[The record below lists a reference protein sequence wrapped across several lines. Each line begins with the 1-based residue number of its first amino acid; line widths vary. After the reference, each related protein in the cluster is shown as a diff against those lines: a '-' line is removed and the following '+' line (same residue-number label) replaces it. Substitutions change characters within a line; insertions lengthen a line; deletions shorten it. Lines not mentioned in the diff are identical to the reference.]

1 MDSIALAVP
10 PFDALTRDGG
20 RWQRFKK
27 VTSMRVLIAEHDHPL
42 YTRLL
47 QAAAPELEVLTSG
60 DSAQLSRLAADCP
73 VWLGQPDLLAT
84 LMRQGHQP
92 QWLQSTWAGITPLLA
107 SGLQRNYRLTRA
119 VGIFGQVMAEYVL
132 TYILGHEREVMA
144 RLVSQVERKW
154 DNRMGQSLVG
164 RKVLIVGAGD
174 IGQTV
179 AQFLQPFGV
188 ELYAIAR
195 TAREQALFKE
205 VGTLEDLPRLVGAVD
220 YVVNLLPN
228 TPDTH
233 DLYDA
238 ELFAQFNPTGVFIN
252 AGRGVAVV
260 DADLVEALRVGHI
273 AAAVIDVCRQEP
285 LPAKHPFWT
294 AWGLLLTGHSSAPT
308 SPSLMVQLFVDNLR
322 AFQAGQPMRGE
333 VDFARGY

>member
-1 MDSIALAVP
+1 
-10 PFDALTRDGG
+10 
-20 RWQRFKK
+20 
-27 VTSMRVLIAEHDHPL
+27 MRVLIAEQDYSL
-42 YTRLL
+42 YAQLL
-47 QAAAPELEVLTSG
+47 QQAAPELQVHTSG
-60 DSAQLSRLAADCP
+60 DSAQLAQLAADCP

-84 LMRQGHQP
+84 LLRQGHTP
-92 QWLQSTWAGITPLLA
+92 QWVQSTWAGITPLLA
-107 SGLQRNYRLTRA
+107 EGLGRNYRLSRA

-132 TYILGHEREVMA
+132 TYMLGHEREVMA

-154 DNRMGQSLVG
+154 DNRTGQSLVG

-188 ELYAIAR
+188 ELYAIASS
-195 TAREQALFKE
+195 AREQAPFTE
-205 VGTLEDLPRLVGAVD
+205 VATLNDLPRLVTQMD
-220 YVVNLLPN
+220 YVINLLPN
-228 TPDTH
+228 TPETH

-238 ELFAQFNPTGVFIN
+238 ELFALFNPNAVFIN

-260 DADLVEALRVGHI
+260 DADLVEALRLGHLAGAI
-273 AAAVIDVCRQEP
+273 IDVCRQEP

-308 SPSLMVQLFVDNLR
+308 SPPMMVQLFIDNLR
-322 AFQAGQPMRGE
+322 AYQAGEPLRGE
-333 VDFARGY
+333 VDFERGY

>member
-1 MDSIALAVP
+1 MAAGNG
-10 PFDALTRDGG
+10 FN
-20 RWQRFKK
+20 K
-27 VTSMRVLIAEHDHPL
+27 VRSMRVLIAEQDYSL
-42 YTRLL
+42 YAQLL
-47 QAAAPELEVLTSG
+47 QQAAPELQVHTSG
-60 DSAQLSRLAADCP
+60 DSAQLAQLAADCP

-84 LMRQGHQP
+84 LLRQGHTP
-92 QWLQSTWAGITPLLA
+92 QWVQSTWAGITPLLA
-107 SGLQRNYRLTRA
+107 EGLGRDYRLSRA

-132 TYILGHEREVMA
+132 TYMLGHEREVMA

-154 DNRMGQSLVG
+154 DNRTGQSLVG

-188 ELYAIAR
+188 ELYAIASS
-195 TAREQALFKE
+195 AREQAPFTE
-205 VGTLEDLPRLVGAVD
+205 VATLNDLPRLVTQMD
-220 YVVNLLPN
+220 YVINLLPN
-228 TPDTH
+228 TPETH

-238 ELFAQFNPTGVFIN
+238 ELFALFNPNAVFIN

-260 DADLVEALRVGHI
+260 DADLVEALRLGHLAGAI
-273 AAAVIDVCRQEP
+273 IDVCRQEP

-308 SPSLMVQLFVDNLR
+308 SPPMMVQLFIDNLR
-322 AFQAGQPMRGE
+322 AYQAGEPLRGE
-333 VDFARGY
+333 VDFERGY

>member
-1 MDSIALAVP
+1 
-10 PFDALTRDGG
+10 
-20 RWQRFKK
+20 
-27 VTSMRVLIAEHDHPL
+27 MRVLIAEHDYPL
-42 YTRLL
+42 YTKLL
-47 QAAAPELEVLTSG
+47 QQAAPQLDIQTSG
-60 DSAQLSRLAADCP
+60 DSAQLAQMAADCP

-84 LMRQGHQP
+84 LLRQGHTP

-107 SGLQRNYRLTRA
+107 PGLGRDYRLSRA

-132 TYILGHEREVMA
+132 TYMLGHEREVMA

-154 DNRMGQSLVG
+154 DSRTGQSLVG

-179 AQFLQPFGV
+179 AQFLLPFGV
-188 ELYAIAR
+188 QLYAIASS
-195 TAREQALFKE
+195 AREQAPFKE
-205 VGTLEDLPRLVGAVD
+205 VATLSDLPRLVGQMD
-220 YVVNLLPN
+220 YVINLLPN

-238 ELFAQFNPTGVFIN
+238 ELFALFNPNGVFMN
-252 AGRGVAVV
+252 VGRGVAVV
-260 DADLVEALRVGHI
+260 DADLVEALRLGHLAGAI
-273 AAAVIDVCRQEP
+273 IDVCRQEP

-308 SPSLMVQLFVDNLR
+308 SPQMMVQLFVDNLR
-322 AFQAGQPMRGE
+322 AFQAGETTYGE
-333 VDFARGY
+333 VDFERGY

>member
-1 MDSIALAVP
+1 
-10 PFDALTRDGG
+10 
-20 RWQRFKK
+20 
-27 VTSMRVLIAEHDHPL
+27 MRVLIAEQDYSL
-42 YTRLL
+42 YAQLL
-47 QAAAPELEVLTSG
+47 QQAAPELQVHTSG
-60 DSAQLSRLAADCP
+60 DSAQLAQLAADCP
-73 VWLGQPDLLAT
+73 VWLGQPDLMAT
-84 LMRQGHQP
+84 LLRQGHTP

-107 SGLQRNYRLTRA
+107 EGLGRDYRLSRA

-132 TYILGHEREVMA
+132 TYMLGHEREVMA

-154 DNRMGQSLVG
+154 DNRTGQSLVG

-188 ELYAIAR
+188 ELFAIASS
-195 TAREQALFKE
+195 AREQAPFTE
-205 VGTLEDLPRLVGAVD
+205 VATLNDLPRLVTQMD
-220 YVVNLLPN
+220 YVINLLPN
-228 TPDTH
+228 TPETH

-238 ELFAQFNPTGVFIN
+238 ELFALFNPNAVFIN

-260 DADLVEALRVGHI
+260 DADLVEALRLGHLAGAI
-273 AAAVIDVCRQEP
+273 IDVCRQEP

-308 SPSLMVQLFVDNLR
+308 SPPMMVQLFIDNLR
-322 AFQAGQPMRGE
+322 AYQAGEPLRGE
-333 VDFARGY
+333 VDFERGY

>member
-1 MDSIALAVP
+1 
-10 PFDALTRDGG
+10 
-20 RWQRFKK
+20 
-27 VTSMRVLIAEHDHPL
+27 MRVLIAEHDYPL
-42 YTRLL
+42 YAQLL
-47 QAAAPELEVLTSG
+47 QQAAPDLQVQTSG
-60 DSAQLSRLAADCP
+60 DSAQLAQMAADCP
-73 VWLGQPDLLAT
+73 VWLGQPDLMAT
-84 LMRQGHQP
+84 LLRQGHKP

-107 SGLQRNYRLTRA
+107 DGLKRDYRLSRA

-132 TYILGHEREVMA
+132 TYMLGHEREVIA
-144 RLVSQVERKW
+144 RLLSQVERKW
-154 DNRMGQSLVG
+154 DNRTGQSLVG

-179 AQFLQPFGV
+179 AQFLAPFGV
-188 ELYAIAR
+188 ELYAIAS
-195 TAREQALFKE
+195 AVREQAPFKE
-205 VGTLEDLPRLVGAVD
+205 VATLSDLPRLVGQMD

-228 TPDTH
+228 TPQTH

-238 ELFAQFNPTGVFIN
+238 ELFALFNPEGVFIN

-260 DADLVEALRVGHI
+260 DADLVEALRVGHLAGAI
-273 AAAVIDVCRQEP
+273 IDVCRQEP

-322 AFQAGQPMRGE
+322 AFQAGEALRGE

>member
-1 MDSIALAVP
+1 
-10 PFDALTRDGG
+10 
-20 RWQRFKK
+20 
-27 VTSMRVLIAEHDHPL
+27 MRVLIAEQDYSL
-42 YTRLL
+42 YAQLL
-47 QAAAPELEVLTSG
+47 QQAAPELQVHTSG
-60 DSAQLSRLAADCP
+60 DSAQLAQLAADCP
-73 VWLGQPDLLAT
+73 VWLGQPDLMAT
-84 LMRQGHQP
+84 LLRQGHTP

-107 SGLQRNYRLTRA
+107 EGLGRDYRLSRA

-132 TYILGHEREVMA
+132 TYMLGHEREVMA

-154 DNRMGQSLVG
+154 DNRTGQSLVG

-188 ELYAIAR
+188 ELFAIASS
-195 TAREQALFKE
+195 AREQAPFTE
-205 VGTLEDLPRLVGAVD
+205 VATLSDLPRLVTQMD
-220 YVVNLLPN
+220 YVINLLPN
-228 TPDTH
+228 TPETH

-238 ELFAQFNPTGVFIN
+238 ELFALFNPNAVFIN

-260 DADLVEALRVGHI
+260 DADLVEALRLGHLAGAI
-273 AAAVIDVCRQEP
+273 IDVCRQEP

-308 SPSLMVQLFVDNLR
+308 SPPMMVQLFIDNLR
-322 AFQAGQPMRGE
+322 AYQAGEPLRGE